1 MLLKPPPSY
10 ELTTMNQL
18 YQSHLCIIGIS
29 RIEAEHPRETFRD
42 IQFSLKIF
50 LSRALWSLTAKEL
63 FPRFEKLFFSYHL
76 SWMMQLEN

>member
-18 YQSHLCIIGIS
+18 YLCIIGIS

-42 IQFSLKIF
+42 IQVSLKIF

-63 FPRFEKLFFSYHL
+63 FPRFQKLFFPTT
-76 SWMMQLEN
+76 

>member
-1 MLLKPPPSY
+1 
-10 ELTTMNQL
+10 MNQWYQL
-18 YQSHLCIIGIS
+18 YLCIIGFS

-63 FPRFEKLFFSYHL
+63 FPRFEKLFFL
-76 SWMMQLEN
+76 PLKLDDATRKLIFRKVAPLC